1 MNLRPFAG
9 LVGRPGRGIRPL
21 SGSRV
26 AHGTRRRLQQHG
38 SLSAPQGAHW
48 KGVFGPRFEGVRGV
62 LMPPI
67 SFRALAER
75 DLPLRPA
82 SDGRPIGRDRGFEV
96 IDAGDVLRLRDGAAR
111 AYVTA
116 SSATF
121 AERSSAAAA
130 RCPTKQRGQCDRR
143 RRRRC
148 RGGARCSDR
157 HD

>member
-1 MNLRPFAG
+1 MSLRPFAG
-9 LVGRPGRGIRPL
+9 LVWRPGRGIRPL

-26 AHGTRRRLQQHG
+26 AHGAGYNNMDRFLQ
-38 SLSAPQGAHW
+38 SAGRPLEGRFW
-48 KGVFGPRFEGVRGV
+48 PRFEGVRGV